1 MKKPLIDI
9 QALSF
14 SYENERILKDLSFT
28 IADND
33 FFIIIGPNGSGKST
47 LLKIISGI
55 IAPESGR
62 VTIKGLPIKQ
72 YARKA
77 LARMIALVPQ
87 IASVDF
93 PFTVLDV
100 VLMGRAPHLGLLGL
114 EQKRDIQIAMQS
126 LEFTGVS
133 RLAHRKMD
141 QLSGGEQQR
150 VFIARAICQDPE
162 IILLDEPTASLDL
175 AHQIRVM
182 DLMEQL
188 KCEKGITIVMVSHD
202 VNLAAM
208 YGDCLL
214 LLKDGEIVEA
224 GMPKDVINFKTLEET
239 YECTLLVDESPLGN
253 YPRITQVPKKY
264 LVSG

>member
-1 MKKPLIDI
+1 MTKPVIDI
-9 QALSF
+9 QKLSF
-14 SYENERILKDLSFT
+14 SYENDPILKELSFSV
-28 IADND
+28 DPND

-55 IAPESGR
+55 ITPGSGQ
-62 VTIKGLPIKQ
+62 VAVKGIPLKQ
-72 YARKA
+72 YPRKT
-77 LARMIALVPQ
+77 LSRMIALVPQ

-114 EQKRDIQIAMQS
+114 EQKQDIQIAMQS
-126 LEFTGVS
+126 IEFTGVS
-133 RLAHRKMD
+133 HLVHRKMT

-150 VFIARAICQDPE
+150 VFIARAICQSPE

-175 AHQIRVM
+175 AHQVRVM

-188 KCEKGITIVMVSHD
+188 KSEHGITIVMVSHD
-202 VNLAAM
+202 LNLAAM
-208 YGDCLL
+208 YGDRLL
-214 LLKDGEIVEA
+214 LLKDGEIVQS

-239 YECTLLVDESPLGN
+239 YGCLLLVDKSPLGN
-253 YPRITQVPKKY
+253 YPRVTQVPKKY
-264 LVSG
+264 LTFR